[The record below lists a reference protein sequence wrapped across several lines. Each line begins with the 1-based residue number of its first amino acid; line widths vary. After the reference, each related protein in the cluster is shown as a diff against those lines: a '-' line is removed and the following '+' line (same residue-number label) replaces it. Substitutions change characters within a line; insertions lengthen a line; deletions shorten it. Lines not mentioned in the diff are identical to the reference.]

1 MINRET
7 NLALLQRHRLLAIVR
22 GDFQDKALSIA
33 HELCEAGIRLLEFST
48 VSPGWAENIR
58 AITQAYGDRLAVG
71 AGTVLHLD
79 QVRQAADA
87 GAAFVVSPNTNPAVI
102 TATHN
107 FDMASFPGALT
118 PTEVVLA
125 LDAGAD
131 AVKLFP
137 AAAFGPSYVRALRGP
152 FPSLRL
158 IPTGGVHTGN
168 LREYLQNGAWAV
180 AVGSELVR
188 GDESSS
194 NAWRELRS
202 RAAKLV
208 ELAGDPA

>member
-1 MINRET
+1 MNRET
-7 NLALLQRHRLLAIVR
+7 SLALLQQYRLIAILR
-22 GDFQDKALSIA
+22 GDFQNEALSIA
-33 HELCEAGIRLLEFST
+33 HELFEAGIRLLEFST
-48 VSPGWAENIR
+48 VSPAWAENIR
-58 AITQAYGDRLAVG
+58 VIAQSFGDRLAVG
-71 AGTVLHLD
+71 AGTVLYVDH
-79 QVRQAADA
+79 VRQATDA

-118 PTEVVLA
+118 PTEILSA
-125 LDAGAD
+125 IDAGAD

-158 IPTGGVHTGN
+158 IPTGGVHAGN
-168 LREYLQNGAWAV
+168 LREYFQNGAWAV
-180 AVGSELVR
+180 AIGSELVR

-194 NAWRELRS
+194 STWPELRS

-208 ELAGDPA
+208 ELAGGRA